1 MVLIMDTNNAKNKI
15 IKIKELCST
24 IISLTALYS
33 NDEEIEYCLD
43 YDKIIDMLE
52 DIIKLQFKR
61 K

>member
-1 MVLIMDTNNAKNKI
+1 MVLIMDTNNAKDKI
-15 IKIKELCST
+15 IKIKGLCGT
-24 IISLTALYS
+24 IISLTTLYS

-43 YDKIIDMLE
+43 YDKIIAMLE